1 MWYEN
6 IIGQEQ
12 AIEHFQR
19 VFKNNRLN
27 HAYIFQ
33 GGEGVGKKEFSI
45 YLSQAILCDQGFG
58 LGCGKCS
65 SCLRVK
71 NQTHPDFILLEPL
84 EQRKT
89 ISIEQIRSLISRL
102 SRRIHQ
108 GRKRLVIINPFDA
121 VTDQG
126 VNAFLKTLEEPP
138 EDTVFI
144 LISSN
149 PVAIRATILSRCQLI
164 HFRALT
170 KKEMKAFLL
179 EETADLNLLNSA
191 IALAAGNKE
200 QALSF
205 LRDQEMR
212 KNISAIIDW
221 FFQEEN
227 WNLED
232 RGNWI
237 DTREKD
243 NWNWE
248 DYQVFWQ
255 IWSSMYRDRLLIE
268 LGSQSDQLNYPDLR
282 GRYEAM
288 KAKSI
293 LQLNRRI
300 QEIQKAIGLL
310 SVRPPRNPIVF
321 AEAILMNWN
330 GES

>member
-1 MWYEN
+1 M
-6 IIGQEQ
+6 
-12 AIEHFQR
+12 
-19 VFKNNRLN
+19 
-27 HAYIFQ
+27 
-33 GGEGVGKKEFSI
+33 
-45 YLSQAILCDQGFG
+45 
-58 LGCGKCS
+58 
-65 SCLRVK
+65 
-71 NQTHPDFILLEPL
+71 
-84 EQRKT
+84 
-89 ISIEQIRSLISRL
+89 
-102 SRRIHQ
+102 
-108 GRKRLVIINPFDA
+108 
-121 VTDQG
+121 
-126 VNAFLKTLEEPP
+126 
-138 EDTVFI
+138 
-144 LISSN
+144 
-149 PVAIRATILSRCQLI
+149 
-164 HFRALT
+164 
-170 KKEMKAFLL
+170 
-179 EETADLNLLNSA
+179 
-191 IALAAGNKE
+191 
-200 QALSF
+200 SF

-237 DTREKD
+237 DAREKD

-282 GRYEAM
+282 GRYEDM